1 MSIAGDLEDIGD
13 IYFQMSKTIG
23 KKIQEK
29 IYLIPE
35 QRNNLLKMLN
45 KVDKAFNIMNDNLEN
60 GSKNFSL
67 GNAYE
72 IENEINL
79 FRDELRNSHLKGIEK
94 NEYSVKSG
102 LIYSDLFFSCEKIG
116 DHIINVSEG
125 LKGEV

>member
-1 MSIAGDLEDIGD
+1 
-13 IYFQMSKTIG
+13 MSKTID